1 MLVLLILA
9 VGFVGY
15 VYKKNAMFLPAL
27 FGIGGF
33 PNIKKKD
40 YYQADGTFRKAE
52 KDDKMAFFM
61 QHPVFGGYKHMF
73 FNVEDNVLKAIA
85 PAKYA
90 DFLKAQGRSDQMENA
105 LEAFNYL
112 TRLVE
117 SGEAQLIS
125 DINSKEMIEQNP
137 YQSHL
142 TGMFYKGKQG
152 KPLAVVVPGG
162 GFISNVT
169 DCEGYPVAMKLH
181 KLGYSVLVI
190 SYPIGKQLGETEHEK
205 QGQAAVRELV
215 QVIRY
220 LKEHEQELSV
230 DMDDYAI
237 FGFSAGGMMTTAY
250 SFANYEDCCHKVK
263 LPRPKVIFP
272 MYGLDWNVKA
282 LEQDKGLAVFSIA
295 GREDEY
301 GFGNVEKR
309 LPQLKSVLGEDN
321 VSVPSMGEEMHLD
334 SPRCMA
340 HWTGALLFA
349 FCCAAPMVLLLINKA
364 RELKG
369 RFMVGLIV
377 FCAILLTM
385 LVLLLTVG
393 KSAIIENIPMQAAYV
408 LLFLLNFTNI
418 FPVKK
423 AEKAPAKEAATV

>member
-1 MLVLLILA
+1 MKILAMIMLVLLILA
-9 VGFVGY
+9 VDFVGY

-321 VSVPSMGEEMHLD
+321 VSVRIYDNLGHGFGIGSNTIVPHWFEEAVEFWE
-334 SPRCMA
+334 A
-340 HWTGALLFA
+340 HR
-349 FCCAAPMVLLLINKA
+349 K
-364 RELKG
+364 
-369 RFMVGLIV
+369 
-377 FCAILLTM
+377 
-385 LVLLLTVG
+385 
-393 KSAIIENIPMQAAYV
+393 
-408 LLFLLNFTNI
+408 
-418 FPVKK
+418 
-423 AEKAPAKEAATV
+423 

>member
-1 MLVLLILA
+1 MKILAMIMLVLLILA

-181 KLGYSVLVI
+181 KLGYSVLVN
-190 SYPIGKQLGETEHEK
+190 S
-205 QGQAAVRELV
+205 
-215 QVIRY
+215 
-220 LKEHEQELSV
+220 
-230 DMDDYAI
+230 
-237 FGFSAGGMMTTAY
+237 
-250 SFANYEDCCHKVK
+250 
-263 LPRPKVIFP
+263 
-272 MYGLDWNVKA
+272 W
-282 LEQDKGLAVFSIA
+282 
-295 GREDEY
+295 
-301 GFGNVEKR
+301 EKR
-309 LPQLKSVLGEDN
+309 NMKN
-321 VSVPSMGEEMHLD
+321 
-334 SPRCMA
+334 R
-340 HWTGALLFA
+340 
-349 FCCAAPMVLLLINKA
+349 
-364 RELKG
+364 G
-369 RFMVGLIV
+369 RQRSGSW
-377 FCAILLTM
+377 CR
-385 LVLLLTVG
+385 
-393 KSAIIENIPMQAAYV
+393 
-408 LLFLLNFTNI
+408 
-418 FPVKK
+418 
-423 AEKAPAKEAATV
+423 

>member
-1 MLVLLILA
+1 MKILAMIMLVLLILA

-142 TGMFYKGKQG
+142 TGMF
-152 KPLAVVVPGG
+152 
-162 GFISNVT
+162 S
-169 DCEGYPVAMKLH
+169 
-181 KLGYSVLVI
+181 
-190 SYPIGKQLGETEHEK
+190 
-205 QGQAAVRELV
+205 
-215 QVIRY
+215 
-220 LKEHEQELSV
+220 KESKENRWRWSFPEVDLSV
-230 DMDDYAI
+230 M
-237 FGFSAGGMMTTAY
+237 
-250 SFANYEDCCHKVK
+250 
-263 LPRPKVIFP
+263 
-272 MYGLDWNVKA
+272 
-282 LEQDKGLAVFSIA
+282 
-295 GREDEY
+295 
-301 GFGNVEKR
+301 
-309 LPQLKSVLGEDN
+309 
-321 VSVPSMGEEMHLD
+321 
-334 SPRCMA
+334 
-340 HWTGALLFA
+340 
-349 FCCAAPMVLLLINKA
+349 
-364 RELKG
+364 
-369 RFMVGLIV
+369 
-377 FCAILLTM
+377 
-385 LVLLLTVG
+385 
-393 KSAIIENIPMQAAYV
+393 
-408 LLFLLNFTNI
+408 
-418 FPVKK
+418 
-423 AEKAPAKEAATV
+423 